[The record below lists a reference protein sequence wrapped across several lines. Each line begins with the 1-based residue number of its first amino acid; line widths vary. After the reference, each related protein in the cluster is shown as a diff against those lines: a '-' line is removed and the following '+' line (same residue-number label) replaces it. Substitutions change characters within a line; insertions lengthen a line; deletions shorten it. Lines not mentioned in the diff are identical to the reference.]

1 MTTEISG
8 ATKIFGIIADPIQ
21 HVQTPQVFN
30 DVLRAR
36 GVDGVLVPFHI
47 SKDDLA
53 ACIDGLRHMRNLG
66 GLIVTVPHKVRML
79 AMCDEVTERARR
91 IEAVNVVR
99 REHDGRLVADMLDGE
114 GFVSGLRHGG
124 IEPAGKRVYLAG
136 AGGAANAIAFALAD
150 ARVSHLTVANR
161 TKIKAQELCERIREY
176 YPDLR
181 VDVGTDD
188 PYGHEVLV
196 NATSLGLCTS
206 DPLPFDVS
214 RLAPSSIVA
223 EIIMKPAETSL
234 MAVARSRGCRI
245 HPGLPMLQS
254 QIALLADFLKVG
266 Q

>member
-1 MTTEISG
+1 MTSEISG
-8 ATKIFGIIADPIQ
+8 ATKVFGIIADPIQ

-30 DVLRAR
+30 KVVRAR
-36 GVDGVLVPFHI
+36 GVDGVLVPFHV

-53 ACIDGLRHMRNLG
+53 ACVNGLRRMRNLG
-66 GLIVTVPHKVRML
+66 GLIVTVPHKVRMIS
-79 AMCDEVTERARR
+79 MCDEVTERARR

-99 REHDGRLVADMLDGE
+99 REDDGRLVADMLDGE
-114 GFVSGLRHGG
+114 GFVSGLRYGG
-124 IEPAGKRVYLAG
+124 IEPAGRRVYLAG
-136 AGGAANAIAFALAD
+136 AGGAANAIAFALAE

-161 TKIKAQELCERIREY
+161 TTSKAQELCERMREY

-188 PYGHEVLV
+188 PHGHDLLV
-196 NATSLGLCTS
+196 NATSLGLRTS

-234 MAVARSRGCRI
+234 MAVARGKGCCV

-266 Q
+266 R